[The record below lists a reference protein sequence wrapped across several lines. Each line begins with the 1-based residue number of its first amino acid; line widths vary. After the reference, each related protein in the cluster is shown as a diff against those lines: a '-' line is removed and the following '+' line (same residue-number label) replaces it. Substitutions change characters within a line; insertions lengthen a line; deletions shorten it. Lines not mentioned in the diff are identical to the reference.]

1 MLRDSNSKNS
11 GDGWGQFGWKAYSI
25 VRAPL
30 LGDANLITS
39 GRRAEPNLFTLTAE
53 IEE

>member
-1 MLRDSNSKNS
+1 M
-11 GDGWGQFGWKAYSI
+11 DGGQVSWKAYSI

-30 LGDANLITS
+30 LGDANFISS
-39 GRRAEPNLFTLTAE
+39 GRWAEPNLFTLTAE